1 MVAEIVYISSKFS
14 PSSIYGIASSDNI
27 PPIFQFRIWVV
38 HDKSPRRFLA
48 CRLTDCA
55 LCADGMAQ
63 EVMRS
68 CHKCSGK
75 SARSGVCVLVVLL
88 TLVIILVVSVT
99 SHLLEEINP
108 EDDHANEEEHKA
120 RPRKHR
126 LLLSGRN
133 LLAKVFP
140 NSAIRTV
147 VVVLEIIS
155 QVLYKTCLL
164 YTSPSPRDKRQS
176 RMPSSA

>member
-1 MVAEIVYISSKFS
+1 M
-14 PSSIYGIASSDNI
+14 
-27 PPIFQFRIWVV
+27 
-38 HDKSPRRFLA
+38 
-48 CRLTDCA
+48 
-55 LCADGMAQ
+55 
-63 EVMRS
+63 
-68 CHKCSGK
+68 
-75 SARSGVCVLVVLL
+75 
-88 TLVIILVVSVT
+88 ILVVSVT
-99 SHLLEEINP
+99 SHLLEEFNP

-155 QVLYKTCLL
+155 QVLYKTNVVKHVWLTPFRDYCNVCSDCPVHLL
-164 YTSPSPRDKRQS
+164 RHWCRYWAWACIPSTATTIYNPS
-176 RMPSSA
+176 MPFPGQFSGPYRRAV